1 MVAAEEQ
8 IMDAYPGSDSYAETL
23 ARLAKLMDDEKI
35 HQDHIAQMSEAS
47 ARVFLDQFVQMA
59 AKMLGLTAAKVAA
72 LVSDLMQIGRNAG
85 AAFKETFKK
94 NYEQQRRIKPY
105 GST

>member
-8 IMDAYPGSDSYAETL
+8 VMEVYPGSDSYAETL
-23 ARLAKLMDDEKI
+23 ARLAKLMDEERV
-35 HQDHIAQMSEAS
+35 HQEHIATMSEES
-47 ARVFLDQFVQMA
+47 AREFLNEFIQMA
-59 AKMLGLTAAKVAA
+59 ARLLGLTAAKIAA

-85 AAFKETFKK
+85 AAFKESFKR